1 MTADDW
7 RRDGE
12 RLLSQ
17 GAPILAYD
25 TLAEG
30 LAAFPGD
37 VRLRQLLALALA
49 RSGAAR
55 AAIPILERLRE
66 EGHTDEETLGLLAR
80 AHKDLWGAAA
90 DAEAAERHL
99 GLAHAIYDEAHRASG
114 GIWSGIN
121 AATTALLL
129 GRKDEARTIARAV
142 RNRCRADGCDE
153 YSHGADYWQLA
164 TLAEADLILGDLPAA
179 DDVYARAAEI
189 GRGRAA
195 DMTST
200 RRNARLIVRAL
211 DVDGSRIEH
220 SLRAPRV
227 IAFAGHLIDRPDR
240 PSPRFPPS
248 LEEGVARAIRER
260 LTQLE
265 AGFGYSSAACGADLL
280 FLEALGGLQGETTI
294 VLPYARDQFELDSV
308 AFVPGSRWPERYRG
322 ALERATDVVI
332 ASERRMGLGGLS
344 YEYANVLID
353 GLAGLRADALD
364 GEVIPLALWDGREGD
379 GRGGTAATVEQWR
392 RAGRSVEIINLAEL
406 AQGSPAASRPSAVA
420 PRPSAVDRPSPISHR
435 PADAFEP
442 QIVTMLFADAKGFS
456 TLSEPQIPPFVH
468 NFLGTVAE
476 RLAQT
481 SHPPLLKNTWG
492 DGLYFVFDNARDAG
506 LFALDLADQIAATD
520 WSAWGLPREMSLR
533 TGLHAGPAYACTDPV
548 TGRLNYLG
556 AHVSRAARIE
566 PITPAGEVYASRE
579 FAAVA
584 RAERATGF
592 HCEYVGRT
600 PLAKG
605 YGTAPMYVVRRDR
618 FSAGCR
624 SER

>member
-7 RRDGE
+7 RQQGE

-25 TLAEG
+25 TLADG

-37 VRLRQLLALALA
+37 IRLRQLLGLALA
-49 RSGAAR
+49 RSGAPR
-55 AAIPILERLRE
+55 AAVPILERLRD

-80 AHKDLWGAAA
+80 AHKDLWAAA
-90 DAEAAERHL
+90 TDAGAAERHL
-99 GLAHAIYDEAHRASG
+99 ALAHDTYDEAHRASG

-129 GRKDEARTIARAV
+129 GRKDDARATARAV
-142 RNRCRADGCDE
+142 RDRCRGDGCDDPARA
-153 YSHGADYWQLA
+153 GDYWQLA
-164 TLAEADLILGDLPAA
+164 TLAEANLILGDLAA
-179 DDVYARAAEI
+179 AEDLYAKAAEI

-211 DVDGSRIEH
+211 GVDGSRIEH

-240 PSPRFPPS
+240 PEPRFPPA
-248 LEEGVARAIRER
+248 LEDAAARAICER
-260 LTQLE
+260 LQQLE
-265 AGFGYSSAACGADLL
+265 AGFGYASAACGADIL
-280 FLEALGGLQGETTI
+280 FLEALDSLQGETTI
-294 VLPYARDQFELDSV
+294 VLPYGRDQFEQDSV
-308 AFVPGSRWPERYRG
+308 AIVPASTWPERYRR
-322 ALERATDVVI
+322 ALERATDVVM
-332 ASERRMGLGGLS
+332 ASERRMGAGELS
-344 YEYANVLID
+344 YEYANRLID
-353 GLAGLRADALD
+353 GLAALRADALD
-364 GEVIPLALWDGREGD
+364 SEAVALVLWDRREGD
-379 GRGGTAATVEQWR
+379 GRGGTAATVEEWR
-392 RAGRSVEIINLAEL
+392 RGGRTVEVIDLAEL
-406 AQGSPAASRPSAVA
+406 ARGSGITDQGDAH
-420 PRPSAVDRPSPISHR
+420 RPSPIAHR
-435 PADAFEP
+435 PSAIAHRSSDAFEP

-456 TLSEPQIPPFVH
+456 TLSEPQIPPFVFD
-468 NFLGTVAE
+468 FLGTVAT

-506 LFALDLADQIAATD
+506 LFALDLAAEIATTD
-520 WSAWGLPREMSLR
+520 WSVRGLPREMSLR

-566 PITPAGEVYASRE
+566 PITPAGEVYATRE
-579 FAAVA
+579 FAAIA

-592 HCEYVGRT
+592 KCEYVGRT

-618 FSAGCR
+618 FSAAWR
-624 SER
+624 SDT